1 MKKQR
6 AIDLPGNTKAKSKI
20 KAKTKTPARRP
31 ALGAA
36 AVANAAAAGS
46 SAQLGALIEK
56 LGQARVLV
64 LGDVML
70 DRFVFGT
77 VERMSPEAPIPVL
90 RLDGERAMAGGAA
103 NVARNLAALGARSTM
118 IGLVGRDAA
127 GLELQALL
135 GAEPNMNVRLVADP
149 SRPTTEKTRY
159 VADRQQL
166 LRTDRERA
174 GPPSA
179 PVDKALQAEFVRAL
193 ADVDIVVLSDYAKGV
208 FMPPLL
214 QSVIASAK
222 SAGKIVVADP
232 KSTDFGRYRG
242 ADLLTPNRQE
252 LAGAWHQPLIDEA
265 ALVAAARNLAA
276 RSGIGAILVTR
287 GAEGMSL
294 IEAPKGKDG
303 GSKVGGV
310 VAHFRTEAREVF
322 DVSGAGDTV
331 IAVLA
336 AALGAGGDRAQA
348 AALANLAGGVA
359 VAKRGTAVVH
369 QADLL
374 GALHA
379 QAVLATEAKVV
390 ARESA
395 LERVLRW
402 RARGQ
407 RIGFTN
413 GCFDL
418 IHPGHVALLSQARAA
433 CDRLV
438 VGLNSDASVRRLKGA
453 SRPVQN
459 ETARA
464 IVLASLSPV
473 DLVVVFDDDKP
484 LDLIRLLKP
493 DALIKGADYR
503 ADQVVG
509 ADIVKSYGGRVV
521 RVEVVPGH
529 STTGTIA
536 KLTG

>member
-1 MKKQR
+1 
-6 AIDLPGNTKAKSKI
+6 
-20 KAKTKTPARRP
+20 
-31 ALGAA
+31 
-36 AVANAAAAGS
+36 
-46 SAQLGALIEK
+46 
-56 LGQARVLV
+56 
-64 LGDVML
+64 
-70 DRFVFGT
+70 
-77 VERMSPEAPIPVL
+77 
-90 RLDGERAMAGGAA
+90 MAGGAA
-103 NVARNLAALGARSTM
+103 NVARNLAALGVKSTM
-118 IGLVGRDAA
+118 IGLVGRDSA

-135 GAEPNMNVRLVADP
+135 GAEPNMTVCLLADP
-149 SRPTTEKTRY
+149 ARPTTEKTRY
-159 VADRQQL
+159 IADRQQL
-166 LRTDRERA
+166 LRTDRESA
-174 GPPSA
+174 GPSSQKSA
-179 PVDKALQAEFVRAL
+179 KALLGEFVREL
-193 ADVDIVVLSDYAKGV
+193 AAVDIVVLSDYAKGV
-208 FMPPLL
+208 LTPPFL
-214 QSVIASAK
+214 QSVIAAAK
-222 SAGKIVVADP
+222 AAGKIIVADP

-265 ALVAAARNLAA
+265 ALVSAAKTLAA
-276 RSGIGAILVTR
+276 RSGIGSLLVTR

-294 IEAPKGKDG
+294 IEAPG
-303 GSKVGGV
+303 GKVGSG
-310 VAHFRTEAREVF
+310 VAHFRAEAREVF

-336 AALGAGGDRAQA
+336 AALGAGGSKAQA

-369 QADLL
+369 AADLL

-402 RARGQ
+402 RARGS

-453 SRPVQN
+453 ARPVQN

-473 DLVVVFDDDKP
+473 DLVVIFDEDKP
-484 LDLIRLLKP
+484 VDLIRLLKP
-493 DALIKGADYR
+493 DTLIKGADYR

-509 ADIVKSYGGRVV
+509 ADIVRSYGGRVV